1 MTSGEIRAAVD
12 GVLCDGTASSPITD
26 SGLIECNQSGTE
38 FTMWCETKCEDFRPH
53 SVRLFRSQ
61 QLVSLDATLKQ
72 CTLLVCLKKDVITV
86 QRVATKGLSC
96 HSSVSGQKPAP
107 KGSSSSSSSSP
118 KAQYD
123 HSNETLEK
131 ASLAF

>member
-1 MTSGEIRAAVD
+1 MLSGEFFLWIKKASFSSIFLIWK
-12 GVLCDGTASSPITD
+12 GVCSLCK
-26 SGLIECNQSGTE
+26 L
-38 FTMWCETKCEDFRPH
+38 
-53 SVRLFRSQ
+53 
-61 QLVSLDATLKQ
+61 
-72 CTLLVCLKKDVITV
+72 

-107 KGSSSSSSSSP
+107 KGSSSSSSSP

>member
-1 MTSGEIRAAVD
+1 M
-12 GVLCDGTASSPITD
+12 LKHH
-26 SGLIECNQSGTE
+26 LE
-38 FTMWCETKCEDFRPH
+38 FVP
-53 SVRLFRSQ
+53 
-61 QLVSLDATLKQ
+61 LDATLKQ
-72 CTLLVCLKKDVITV
+72 CTLLICLKKDVITV

-96 HSSVSGQKPAP
+96 HSSMSGQKPAP
-107 KGSSSSSSSSP
+107 KGSSSSP